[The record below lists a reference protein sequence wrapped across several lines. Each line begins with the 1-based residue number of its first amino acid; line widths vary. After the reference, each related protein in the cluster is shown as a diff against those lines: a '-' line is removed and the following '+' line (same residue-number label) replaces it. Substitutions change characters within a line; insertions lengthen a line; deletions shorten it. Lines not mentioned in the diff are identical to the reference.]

1 MRKIALSLLTVIT
14 ATSTLVVLPKQ
25 AKAWD
30 VNNWMDRADAHTC
43 PQLVQ
48 TATYFLGKYYSTG
61 NSKFKELSNDK
72 IAEAKQKGC
81 K

>member
-1 MRKIALSLLTVIT
+1 MKINLFVAAMTAFTAMTVD
-14 ATSTLVVLPKQ
+14 A

-30 VNNWMDRADAHTC
+30 VNNWMDRADAQTC

-48 TATYFLGKYYSTG
+48 TAGYYSAKYYSTG
-61 NSKFKELSNDK
+61 NQKFKELAANTIGK
-72 IAEAKQKGC
+72 AKSKGC